1 MPLISI
7 ITINYNGIRGLKRTL
22 KSVSEQ
28 NMYSYEHIVIDGNST
43 DGSKEYIE
51 STQDNYSYWIS
62 EPDSGVY
69 CAMNKGI
76 RQAKGKYLLFLNSG
90 DILYNDKV
98 LSDVKPALGNDIGFI
113 YGNLRIEREN
123 GESFINKYPEVLDFN
138 FFKTTSLGHAS
149 TFIKRSLFGVY
160 GEYRTDLKIVS
171 DWAFFLSAIC
181 IEKLSYLKIDKTIS
195 IFYEGGLSTSSTYDK
210 LHKEERKNVLL
221 ENFDLYEQ
229 GYNELLDEYRKFNI
243 WISLINDKL
252 PVVVSN
258 RYTLKTVNFVISL
271 LGGILIKKRQ

>member
-1 MPLISI
+1 MLVSI
-7 ITINYNGIRGLKRTL
+7 ITVNLNDRAGLERTCA
-22 KSVSEQ
+22 SVFQQSFKE
-28 NMYSYEHIVIDGNST
+28 YEHIIIDGASV
-43 DGSKEYIE
+43 DGSLDYIE
-51 STQDNYSYWIS
+51 RHRHKFSYWIS

-98 LSDVKPALGNDIGFI
+98 LSDVKPALGRDIGFI
-113 YGNLRIEREN
+113 YGNLRIEGEN
-123 GESFINKYPEVLDFN
+123 GKGFTNRYSKVLDFK

-149 TFIKRSLFGVY
+149 TFIKRSLFRIY

-181 IEKLSYLKIDKTIS
+181 IEKSSYLKVDKTIS
-195 IFYEGGLSTSSTYDK
+195 IFYEGGMSTATTYDK
-210 LHKEERKNVLL
+210 LHKKERKNVLL

-229 GYNELLDEYRKFNI
+229 GYNELLDEYRKSNI
-243 WISLINDKL
+243 WISLVNDKL

-258 RYTLKTVNFVISL
+258 RYALKILNFVISL
-271 LGGILIKKRQ
+271 LGSILIKKRQ

>member
-7 ITINYNGIRGLKRTL
+7 ITINYNDIRGLKRTL

-51 STQDNYSYWIS
+51 STQNNYSYWIS

-90 DILYNDKV
+90 DILCNDKV
-98 LSDVKPALGNDIGFI
+98 LSDVKPVLGNDIDFI
-113 YGNLRIEREN
+113 YGNLRIEGGN

-149 TFIKRSLFGVY
+149 TFIKRSLFRIY

-171 DWAFFLSAIC
+171 DWAFFLNAIC
-181 IEKLSYLKIDKTIS
+181 IEKSSYLKIDKAIS
-195 IFYEGGLSTSSTYDK
+195 IFYEGGLSTALTYDK
-210 LHKEERKNVLL
+210 LHKEERKKVLL
-221 ENFDLYEQ
+221 ENFDLYNQ
-229 GYNELLDEYRKFNI
+229 NFNELLDKYEIANALTFL
-243 WISLINDKL
+243 ISDKL
-252 PVVVSN
+252 PIVTSN
-258 RYTLKTVNFVISL
+258 KYTLKIVNFVVST
-271 LGGILIKKRQ
+271 LGKALLIKRQ

>member
-1 MPLISI
+1 MLVSI
-7 ITINYNGIRGLKRTL
+7 ITVNLNDRVGLERTCA
-22 KSVSEQ
+22 SVFKQSFTDYEQ
-28 NMYSYEHIVIDGNST
+28 IIIDGASV
-43 DGSKEYIE
+43 DGSLDYIE
-51 STQDNYSYWIS
+51 THNDKFSYWIS

-90 DILYNDKV
+90 DILCNDKV

-113 YGNLRIEREN
+113 YGNLRIEGEN

-258 RYTLKTVNFVISL
+258 RYTLKIVNFVISL